1 MGHGEPVEGEEDVL
15 DAGEAADAGAEVGK
29 DEVGVVGQPTHA
41 ENL

>member
-15 DAGEAADAGAEVGK
+15 DAGEAADAGAEVGE